1 MTEQE
6 DAAAR
11 ASSKRAVWALVGVE
25 TIAFLGTEIARFGVS
40 VYIYQAT
47 KSVYAFEALLLAN
60 TVPGL
65 LISPLAGAIV
75 DRTPRKRVMIGAAIV
90 SLIGTLIVLGG
101 AAVDKLS
108 LLPIVLGAMLA
119 SMGEA
124 FQWPALSAS
133 VPLMCTEE
141 ELPRFNGFLESGRA
155 ASMLAGPVIGGFL
168 FAFLK
173 LPGLLAVEVCTFLIA
188 MGVVLTITIPQ
199 PAKMEPEEGHA
210 SMWADSVFGVKWI
223 WQRKPLLKFLSIA
236 VFANF
241 FLSIGI
247 VLMPPYGLSVLS
259 EKSYG
264 IAYGLF
270 GGGMIVGGIAY
281 GFLAGRFKN
290 IQLFLWCAVFV
301 GIVYTGYGFAKSVYT
316 IAILNFSIAVLMTII
331 DAGIMTIWQ
340 LRVPEEYQGR
350 VLSAVRMVAY
360 AAGPVSYLLA
370 GPIADTMAPRLFEGG
385 GGLAT
390 FLTRTWGAEQTG
402 QVGFIFTS
410 IGIILF
416 IGFAMAFFSKDVRS
430 VEQGPEGEGE
440 AKAEGEAEGDAE

>member
-1 MTEQE
+1 MTEPKNAPPE
-6 DAAAR
+6 GPRDL
-11 ASSKRAVWALVGVE
+11 ASRSSPRAVWALVMVE

-75 DRTPRKRVMIGAAIV
+75 DRTPRKRVMIGAAFV

-119 SMGEA
+119 SVGEA

-141 ELPRFNGFLESGRA
+141 ELPRFNGYLESGRA

-173 LPGLLAVEVCTFLIA
+173 LPGLLAVEVCTFLVA
-188 MGVVLTITIPQ
+188 TTVVATLTIPQ
-199 PAKMEPEEGHA
+199 PEKLDPEEPQA
-210 SMWADSVFGVKWI
+210 SILSDSLFGVRWI
-223 WQRKPLLKFLSIA
+223 WRHKPLLKFLCVA

-259 EKSYG
+259 EQSYG

-281 GFLAGRFKN
+281 GYLSSRFRN
-290 IQLFLWCAVFV
+290 VQIFLWTALVT
-301 GIVYTGYGFAKSVYT
+301 GIIYTGYGFSRGVYSL
-316 IAILNFSIAVLMTII
+316 AALNFMVAALMTSG
-331 DAGIMTIWQ
+331 DAGILTIWQ

-350 VLSAVRMVAY
+350 VLSAVRMIAY
-360 AAGPVSYLLA
+360 SAGPVSYLCA
-370 GPIADTMAPRLFEGG
+370 GPIADTLAPRLFAGTGG
-385 GGLAT
+385 FAT
-390 FLTRTWGAEQTG
+390 FLARTWGTEKTG
-402 QVGFIFTS
+402 QVGFIFTTV
-410 IGIILF
+410 GIILF
-416 IGFAMAFFSKDVRS
+416 IGFALALTSKDVRG
-430 VEQGPEGEGE
+430 VEDVPEGE
-440 AKAEGEAEGDAE
+440 AK

>member
-1 MTEQE
+1 MTDEPS
-6 DAAAR
+6 DAPDPKLR
-11 ASSKRAVWALVGVE
+11 RAVWALVMVE

-65 LISPLAGAIV
+65 LVSPLAGAIV
-75 DRTPRKRVMIGAAIV
+75 DRMPRKRVMIGAAFV

-108 LLPIVLGAMLA
+108 LFPIVLGAMLA
-119 SMGEA
+119 SVGEA

-141 ELPRFNGFLESGRA
+141 ELPRFNGYLESGRA

-188 MGVVLTITIPQ
+188 TSVVATLTIPQ
-199 PAKMEPEEGHA
+199 PTSQEAEEGGE
-210 SMWADSVFGVKWI
+210 SLLADSLFGVRWI
-223 WQRKPLLKFLSIA
+223 WRHKALLKFLCVA

-259 EKSYG
+259 EKAYG

-281 GFLAGRFKN
+281 GWLSSKFKN
-290 IQLFLWCAVFV
+290 VQIFLWTALVL
-301 GIVYTGYGFAKSVYT
+301 GIIYTGYGFSRSVY
-316 IAILNFSIAVLMTII
+316 ALAALNFIVALLMTSG
-331 DAGIMTIWQ
+331 DAGILTIWQ

-350 VLSAVRMVAY
+350 VLSAVRMIAY
-360 AAGPVSYLLA
+360 AAGPVSYLAA
-370 GPIADTMAPRLFEGG
+370 GPIADTLTPRLFVGSG
-385 GGLAT
+385 RFAT
-390 FLTRTWGAEQTG
+390 FLTQTWGTEKTG
-402 QVGFIFTS
+402 EVGFIFTS
-410 IGIILF
+410 IGVIIF
-416 IGFAMAFFSKDVRS
+416 AGFALALMSKDIRT
-430 VEQGPEGEGE
+430 VEDVPPEE
-440 AKAEGEAEGDAE
+440 AAPEEAESEAAE